1 MEELNYYLV
10 TCDIDYTVLVSEQT
24 YEKKKTTNSFVIT
37 SKENKITKKTLIDL
51 HMYAAKKFIQLYQDI
66 NEVTNVELRSVSF
79 LGQMTKEE
87 FDAGEGKTNEDH
99 ESI

>member
-10 TCDIDYTVLVSEQT
+10 TCDIEYTSS
-24 YEKKKTTNSFVIT
+24 KKEDINKTTNTFIIT

-51 HMYAAKKFIQLYQDI
+51 HMYSAKKFIQLYQDI
-66 NEVTNVELRSVSF
+66 KEVTNVELRSVSF

-87 FDAGEGKTNEDH
+87 FDAGEDKTNEDH
-99 ESI
+99 ESV

>member
-10 TCDIDYTVLVSEQT
+10 TCDIEYTSSNKEDIN
-24 YEKKKTTNSFVIT
+24 KTTNTFIIT

-51 HMYAAKKFIQLYQDI
+51 HMYSAKKFIQLYQDI
-66 NEVTNVELRSVSF
+66 KEVTNVELRSVSF

-87 FDAGEGKTNEDH
+87 FDAGEDKTNEDH
-99 ESI
+99 ESV